1 MTPQE
6 LSSLLEKNKE
16 ALTLLD
22 VREPFEHDIC
32 LIPGSLCIPLGQI
45 PERTSEIPTDK
56 PIVSI
61 CHHGVRSLR
70 AINFLETKG
79 FSNMHNLDGGIDRY
93 ALEADKSLAT
103 Y

>member
-6 LSSLLEKNKE
+6 LSTLIKKEE
-16 ALTLLD
+16 ALTILD

-45 PERTSEIPTDK
+45 PEKASEIPNDK
-56 PIVSI
+56 PIVAI
-61 CHHGVRSLR
+61 CHHGIRSQK
-70 AINFLETKG
+70 AIDFLVQNG
-79 FSNMHNLDGGIDRY
+79 FDNMHNLDGGIDRY

>member
-1 MTPQE
+1 MTPKE
-6 LSSLLEKNKE
+6 LSSLLEKKH
-16 ALTLLD
+16 AITLLD

-45 PERTSEIPTDK
+45 PDRASEIPMDK
-56 PIVSI
+56 PIVAI

-70 AINFLETKG
+70 AMSFLETKG
-79 FSNMHNLDGGIDRY
+79 YSNMHNLDGGIDRY